1 MTSKE
6 LLNTDFK
13 EINKLG
19 TKELRKAVRVL
30 ADTANKRIR
39 RLDERGLRPPA
50 VEKVFRSGRTGFSTA
65 GKNRNALLKEFLDA
79 SNFLNAK
86 TSTIKGA
93 ERQKARMGKSV
104 GGDLT
109 DEQAN
114 KLWKAVG
121 RMQELHGDSM
131 LKEYFPS
138 DQLVEIAR
146 EIVENDETLSVDD
159 IVRRLNEEYYSRY
172 FEAQESRADYDMRD
186 LGKED
191 FTVKPK
197 KPGKKSNRRN
207 RKKGL

>member
-13 EINKLG
+13 QINKLN
-19 TKELRKAVRVL
+19 TKELKKAVRVL

-39 RLDERGLRPPA
+39 RLDEKGLRPPA
-50 VEKVFRSGRTGFSTA
+50 VDKVFRSGRTGFSTA
-65 GKNRNALLKEFLDA
+65 GKSRNELLKEFLDA

-86 TSTIKGA
+86 TSTIPGA
-93 ERQKARMGKSV
+93 KKQKERMGKSV
-104 GGDLT
+104 GGELT
-109 DEQAN
+109 DDQAN

-138 DQLVEIAR
+138 DQLVETAQ

-172 FEAQESRADYDMRD
+172 FEEQESRPEYDMRD

-191 FTVKPK
+191 FAVKPK

-207 RKKGL
+207 RKKGI